1 MHAAL
6 EEIANLLGRIG
17 GSGSFAARRTC
28 PPDDLSLEI
37 RGVGRVRFP
46 ISPVAAL
53 RLCGVARPARHGYKS
68 ETRLDRRVRDTWEI
82 PGRHVSIDERRWART
97 LVPQLERIRRDL
109 GLSEKCRLTAELHNL
124 LVYGPGQF
132 FAPHQD
138 SEKADNMIG
147 TLVVSL
153 PSRFTGG
160 AMVLDHRGRRM
171 LVGGS
176 ARHLTLLAFYA
187 DCRHEV
193 RPVKQGHRIVLT
205 YNLVAEGDG
214 CAVPLPADRIE
225 SLSASVRHFFE
236 TPRPSRFADARAQIP
251 PDRLVYLL
259 DHEYTQRALA
269 WGRLKNPDAERAAAL
284 QEVARRLDCEIF
296 LALADVHET
305 WLCEDEYDGYRGRR
319 WDYYHEDDDA
329 ENETGNGY
337 APVGTPEPT
346 DLIDSD
352 VELRHWV
359 GSGGRPRGIPAGVGS
374 DELCFTKPTR
384 DFDPFESDYEPYT
397 GNAGNTVDRW
407 YHRAAVVLW
416 PRERTFVIRA
426 KASPRWAIGRVAQ
439 KLDAGHTSDA
449 LELGRRLMPFWSNCA
464 SIEERKGLLEGTLK
478 LAAKLADP
486 DTATA
491 LLQPFT
497 LLEITA
503 KLAPRLPEL
512 LDRYGTEWCQSLFK
526 QWTPERNVS
535 ETADARPKWISSALA
550 PICRALGA
558 DGSSDGRTLAAEI
571 LIQQQGWLLRQ
582 VKLTLEMGSSDAT
595 IARGLAAL
603 GRPILGLLEAS
614 RAVEQSEVEEKV
626 VDLLTEETVEPTVH
640 LQLGL
645 LRAAHEHR
653 RPDTSSV
660 LEKVHARCIKDVT
673 TRLAEPLRSHDDW
686 SLKVPLRCRCE
697 MCGILSRFLAA
708 ADKTRLEWPLAK
720 EKRAHVHRT
729 IDSRDLP
736 VRHETRR
743 TGSPHTLILEKTS
756 ALFQREAAARR
767 MWQAEL
773 DWLTRTTRDFRLPK
787 AGQ

>member
-6 EEIANLLGRIG
+6 EEIASLLGRIG
-17 GSGSFAARRTC
+17 GTGSFAARRTC

-53 RLCGVARPARHGYKS
+53 RLCGVARPSRYGYKS

-82 PGRHVSIDERRWART
+82 PGSHVSIDERRWAAT

-109 GLSEKCRLTAELHNL
+109 GLSESCRLRAELHNL

-138 SEKADNMIG
+138 SEKADDMIG

-160 AMVLDHRGRRM
+160 AMVLEHQGQKM

-205 YNLVAEGDG
+205 YNLIAKGDD
-214 CAVPLPADRIE
+214 CAAPLPADRIE
-225 SLSASVRHFFE
+225 SLSASIRHFFE
-236 TPRPSRFADARAQIP
+236 TPRPSRFADGRAQIP
-251 PDRLVYLL
+251 PDRLIYLL

-269 WGRLKNPDAERAAAL
+269 WGRLKNSDAERAATL
-284 QEVARRLDCEIF
+284 RTVARRLDCEIF

-305 WLCEDEYDGYRGRR
+305 WLCEDEYDSYRGRR
-319 WDYYHEDDDA
+319 WDYYDEDDDA
-329 ENETGNGY
+329 EDEPGNGY
-337 APVGTPEPT
+337 ASVGTPEPT

-359 GSGGRPRGIPAGVGS
+359 GSRSRPPGIPAGVGN

-426 KASPRWAIGRVAQ
+426 KYSPRWAIGHVAQ
-439 KLDAGHTSDA
+439 KLDAGRTADA
-449 LELGRRLMPFWSNCA
+449 LGLARRLMPFWSHCA
-464 SIEERKGLLEGTLK
+464 RVEDRKGLLEATLK
-478 LAAKLADP
+478 LSVKLADP
-486 DTATA
+486 QAAAA

-497 LLEITA
+497 LLEMTA
-503 KLAPRLPEL
+503 KLAPRLREL
-512 LDRYGTEWCQSLFK
+512 LDRHGAQWCRSLLER
-526 QWTPERNVS
+526 WTSERNVCES
-535 ETADARPKWISSALA
+535 ADARPKWMGSALT

-558 DGSSDGRTLAAEI
+558 RDASDGRTLAGEI
-571 LIQQQGWLLRQ
+571 LVGQQAWLFRH
-582 VKLTLEMGSSDAT
+582 VKLTLEMGSSDAA
-595 IARGLAAL
+595 IAQALATL

-614 RAVEQSEVEEKV
+614 RGVEQTEVEEEV
-626 VDLLTEETVEPTVH
+626 VDFLTDETVEHTVH
-640 LQLGL
+640 LRLGL

-653 RPDTSSV
+653 RRGA
-660 LEKVHARCIKDVT
+660 LAALRRIHAQCVKDVT
-673 TRLAEPLRSHDDW
+673 ARLAEP
-686 SLKVPLRCRCE
+686 
-697 MCGILSRFLAA
+697 IL
-708 ADKTRLEWPLAK
+708 
-720 EKRAHVHRT
+720 
-729 IDSRDLP
+729 
-736 VRHETRR
+736 
-743 TGSPHTLILEKTS
+743 G
-756 ALFQREAAARR
+756 
-767 MWQAEL
+767 
-773 DWLTRTTRDFRLPK
+773 LTRFR
-787 AGQ
+787 GRS